1 MTERSEAGMVV
12 SHEQTGGVWR
22 VRVSGD
28 VDLATARALEH
39 ELDAAF
45 RSSAR
50 RIDLDLVDAVLWDGS
65 AFGVLADAA
74 QRAERDGI
82 VLALVGISPTLRR
95 VLDVADLPEISGI
108 TDLTD
113 PGRSRRVDGEAC

>member
-1 MTERSEAGMVV
+1 MTERSESGMVV

-39 ELDAAF
+39 ELDTAF

-65 AFGVLADAA
+65 AFAVLAGAA
-74 QRAERDGI
+74 HRADQEGI
-82 VLALVGISPTLRR
+82 MLALVGISATLRR
-95 VLDVADLPEISGI
+95 VLDVADLPEI
-108 TDLTD
+108 TDMTD
-113 PGRSRRVDGEAC
+113 AGPPGRVDDEAS